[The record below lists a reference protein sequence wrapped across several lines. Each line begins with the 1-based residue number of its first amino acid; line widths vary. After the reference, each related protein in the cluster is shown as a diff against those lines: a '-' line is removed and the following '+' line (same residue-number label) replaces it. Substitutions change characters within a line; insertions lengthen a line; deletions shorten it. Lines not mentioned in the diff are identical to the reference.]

1 MRKIIT
7 FLFLISVPLCS
18 QTYVNV
24 HFNDGSQQNSS
35 LTSLSKI
42 TFSENSDTIKYYLP
56 DIGVVSCNES
66 TTQKLT
72 FEDIGQGGT
81 LPVELVSFSAM
92 VNQNKVTLV
101 WRTATEVD
109 NYGFD
114 IERMS
119 LSSGWNKVGFIKGY
133 GSSNITRSYSFID
146 KLKEGSKFHYR
157 LKQIDKNGKFIYSN
171 VVDVAIGIPAD
182 FELKQNYPNP
192 FNPST
197 KIVYNLPMD
206 GVVTL
211 LVYDI
216 MGKEIVSLVN
226 ENKKAGS
233 YEVTL
238 DGNRLTSGVYF
249 CKMSAKNFTS
259 SIKMLFIK

>member
-18 QTYVNV
+18 QTFLNV

-42 TFSENSDTIKYYLP
+42 TFNETGDSIKYYLP
-56 DIGVVSCNES
+56 DMVKVTGIEN

-72 FEDIGQGGT
+72 FEDIGQGT
-81 LPVELVSFSAM
+81 PLPVELVSFSAI

-101 WRTATEVD
+101 WSTATEVD

-114 IERMS
+114 IER
-119 LSSGWNKVGFIKGY
+119 LSSSTAWNKVGFII
-133 GSSNITRSYSFID
+133 GSGTSNSTRSYSFID
-146 KLKEGSKFHYR
+146 MPKDGSKFHYR
-157 LKQIDKNGKFIYSN
+157 LKQIDKNGNFKYSDI
-171 VVDVAIGIPAD
+171 VDVAIGIPAS

-197 KIVYNLPMD
+197 KIVYNLPVD
-206 GVVTL
+206 GVVKL

-216 MGKEIVSLVN
+216 MGKEVVTLVN
-226 ENKKAGS
+226 ENKKAGR
-233 YEVTL
+233 YEAAF

>member
-18 QTYVNV
+18 QTYLNV
-24 HFNDGSQQNSS
+24 YFNDGSHQNSS
-35 LTSLSKI
+35 LSTLSKI
-42 TFSENSDTIKYYLP
+42 TFNDTGDSLKYYLS
-56 DIGVVSCNES
+56 DVIITAGIQNN
-66 TTQKLT
+66 TQKLT

-81 LPVELVSFSAM
+81 LPVELVSFSAI
-92 VNQNKVTLV
+92 VIQNKVTLV
-101 WRTATEVD
+101 WNTATEV
-109 NYGFD
+109 NNFGFD

-119 LSSGWNKVGFIKGY
+119 SSSAWNKVGFVNGN
-133 GSSNITRSYSFID
+133 GSSNSKRSYSFVD
-146 KLKEGSKFHYR
+146 SPKDGSKFHYR
-157 LKQIDKNGKFIYSN
+157 LKQIDKDGNSVYSN
-171 VVDVAIGIPAD
+171 VVDVVIGIPAN

-197 KIVYNLPMD
+197 KIAYNLPAD

-211 LVYDI
+211 RVYNI
-216 MGKEIVSLVN
+216 MGKEVISLVN

-249 CKMSAKNFTS
+249 CKMTAKNFTS

>member
-18 QTYVNV
+18 QTYLNV
-24 HFNDGSQQNSS
+24 QFNDGTHQNSL

-42 TFSENSDTIKYYLP
+42 TFSANGDSINYYLS
-56 DIGVVSCNES
+56 DVGLAAFTQS

-72 FEDIGQGGT
+72 FDDIALGGA
-81 LPVELVSFSAM
+81 LPIELVSFSAI
-92 VNQNKVTLV
+92 VNQNKVTLI
-101 WRTATEVD
+101 WNTATEVN
-109 NYGFD
+109 NYGFE

-119 LSSGWNKVGFIKGY
+119 LSSVWNKVGFVKGF
-133 GSSNITRSYSFID
+133 GSSNNSRSYSFVD
-146 KLKEGSKFHYR
+146 MPKEGSKFHYR
-157 LKQIDKNGKFIYSN
+157 LKQIDKDGKFTYSN
-171 VVDVAIGIPAD
+171 IVDAAIGIPAA

-197 KIVYNLPMD
+197 KIFYNLPLD

-211 LVYDI
+211 KVYDL
-216 MGKEIVSLVN
+216 MGKEVASLVN

-238 DGNRLTSGVYF
+238 EGNRLTSGVYF

>member
-1 MRKIIT
+1 MKKIIT
-7 FLFLISVPLCS
+7 FLFLFSVPLCS
-18 QTYVNV
+18 QTYLNV
-24 HFNDGSQQNSS
+24 HFNDGSFQNSS
-35 LTSLSKI
+35 LSSLSKI
-42 TFSENSDTIKYYLP
+42 TFNERGDSINYYLS
-56 DIGVVSCNES
+56 DVVKISGIEN

-72 FEDIGQGGT
+72 FEDIPHGT
-81 LPVELVSFSAM
+81 PLPVELVSFSAM

-101 WRTATEVD
+101 WNTATEID

-119 LSSGWNKVGFIKGY
+119 SSAWNKIGFVNGS
-133 GSSNITRSYSFID
+133 GSSYSPRSYSFID
-146 KLKEGSKFHYR
+146 NPKDGSKFQYR
-157 LKQIDKNGKFIYSN
+157 LKQIDKDGHFKYSN
-171 VVDVAIGIPAD
+171 VVDVAIGIPAA

-197 KIVYNLPMD
+197 KIVYNLPSD
-206 GVVTL
+206 GIVTL
-211 LVYDI
+211 IVYNI
-216 MGKEIVSLVN
+216 MGKEVVSLVN

-233 YEVTL
+233 YGVTL

-249 CKMSAKNFTS
+249 CKMTAKNFTG

>member
-7 FLFLISVPLCS
+7 FVILISMPLCS
-18 QTYVNV
+18 QTFLNV
-24 HFNDGSQQNSS
+24 HYNDGTNQNVLLSS
-35 LTSLSKI
+35 LTKI
-42 TFSENSDTIKYYLP
+42 TFSSTGDSINYFSP
-56 DIGVVSCNES
+56 DFGLVTCNES

-92 VNQNKVTLV
+92 VNQNKVTLL

-119 LSSGWNKVGFIKGY
+119 LLSGWNKVGFIKGY

-146 KLKEGSKFHYR
+146 KPKDGSKFHYR
-157 LKQIDKNGKFIYSN
+157 LKQIDKNGKFIYSH
-171 VVDVAIGIPAD
+171 VIDVAIGIPAD

-233 YEVTL
+233 YEVIL

>member
-7 FLFLISVPLCS
+7 FLILISVPLCS
-18 QTYVNV
+18 QTFLNV
-24 HFNDGSQQNSS
+24 HFNDGSLQNSS

-42 TFSENSDTIKYYLP
+42 SFNEGGDSIKYYLP
-56 DIGVVSCNES
+56 DVVITSGIQNI
-66 TTQKLT
+66 TQKLT

-81 LPVELVSFSAM
+81 LPVELVSFSAG

-119 LSSGWNKVGFIKGY
+119 SSSAWNKIGFVNGY
-133 GSSNITRSYSFID
+133 GNSNSPRSYSFID
-146 KLKEGSKFHYR
+146 MPKDGSKFHYR
-157 LKQIDKNGKFIYSN
+157 LKQIDKNGNSVYSI
-171 VVDVAIGIPAD
+171 VVDVAIGIPAA

-197 KIVYNLPMD
+197 KIVFNLPAD
-206 GVVTL
+206 GIVTL
-211 LVYDI
+211 RVFDI
-216 MGKEIVSLVN
+216 MGKEVATLVN

-238 DGNRLTSGVYF
+238 DGSRLTSGVYF